1 MNKVKYILS
10 GCCCL
15 WWAVA
20 PAQEKRIFTLDEC
33 KEMAVEYNV
42 QVKNGNLD
50 VKAAKETRKEVF
62 TKYFPTLSA
71 SGTTYKA
78 DDDLIKATVPPIP
91 PLGIE
96 QPMEVGVLEKGSM
109 VMISATQPIFA
120 GGQIVNSNKLAK
132 KAVEASEIQLDM
144 TCDKVILE
152 TEDHYWKI
160 VSLKEAVKTLDVLDS
175 LLSSLYKDVSLAVD
189 AGITT
194 KNDLLTVRL
203 KQNEVSSTRLEV
215 ENGLSLSRMALCQY
229 IGLPLEAA
237 DYLDVTELSG
247 IIQHPDAYRVNHA
260 EALHGLSG
268 YRLLDKNVEVHQL
281 KRKIKLGEQLPTVG
295 VGVSYAHEDLMKHHR
310 NHVMVM
316 ATVSVPLTDWWSGHH
331 KVRRSRMEER
341 KAMNDREDGAEKLQL
356 QMQQSWNLLEE
367 AYRQIMLAEVAVE
380 ESSENVR
387 MQTANY
393 KAGTSTL
400 SELLD
405 AQSIFRQSRNRH
417 TDACIT
423 YRTRLTKYLIDTGQ

>member
-50 VKAAKETRKEVF
+50 VKAVKETRKEAF

-109 VMISATQPIFA
+109 VMVSATQPIFA

-144 TCDKVILE
+144 TCDKVMLE

-175 LLSSLYKDVSLAVD
+175 LPVSY
-189 AGITT
+189 TH
-194 KNDLLTVRL
+194 LT
-203 KQNEVSSTRLEV
+203 
-215 ENGLSLSRMALCQY
+215 
-229 IGLPLEAA
+229 
-237 DYLDVTELSG
+237 
-247 IIQHPDAYRVNHA
+247 
-260 EALHGLSG
+260 
-268 YRLLDKNVEVHQL
+268 
-281 KRKIKLGEQLPTVG
+281 LPTTPYV
-295 VGVSYAHEDLMKHHR
+295 
-310 NHVMVM
+310 
-316 ATVSVPLTDWWSGHH
+316 
-331 KVRRSRMEER
+331 
-341 KAMNDREDGAEKLQL
+341 
-356 QMQQSWNLLEE
+356 
-367 AYRQIMLAEVAVE
+367 
-380 ESSENVR
+380 
-387 MQTANY
+387 
-393 KAGTSTL
+393 
-400 SELLD
+400 
-405 AQSIFRQSRNRH
+405 
-417 TDACIT
+417 
-423 YRTRLTKYLIDTGQ
+423 